1 MFCLSRLQERRFPT
15 GRARRARGA
24 CSTNLSGD
32 FARSAATCN
41 RGAFRILQLKASRF
55 IREALAIK
63 SAKSTDRAAHPRR
76 RTRDPEQRDG
86 NREYRWPNDLRGAQR
101 EPIST
106 LARTGRYRS
115 GQTGQTVNLLAL
127 RLRWFESSPAQ
138 FRADRLRRILMAS
151 SLATFAAA
159 VAPAPALASAAI
171 TAPSAAG
178 RPCLSRTGFVDG
190 QRSTFNGL
198 TVDFGNSV
206 LRVLLRAHCD

>member
-32 FARSAATCN
+32 FARSAAICN

-55 IREALAIK
+55 IREARAIK
-63 SAKSTDRAAHPRR
+63 SAKSTDRVAHPRT
-76 RTRDPEQRDG
+76 RTRHPEQRDG

-138 FRADRLRRILMAS
+138 FPCRS
-151 SLATFAAA
+151 
-159 VAPAPALASAAI
+159 APPN
-171 TAPSAAG
+171 
-178 RPCLSRTGFVDG
+178 
-190 QRSTFNGL
+190 FNGL
-198 TVDFGNSV
+198 FAG
-206 LRVLLRAHCD
+206 

>member
-41 RGAFRILQLKASRF
+41 RGAFRFLHVKASRF
-55 IREALAIK
+55 IREARAIK
-63 SAKSTDRAAHPRR
+63 SAKSTDRVAHPRR
-76 RTRDPEQRDG
+76 RTRHPEQHEG
-86 NREYRWPNDLRGAQR
+86 NREYRWPTDLRGAQR

-138 FRADRLRRILMAS
+138 TFVNTLMRCSRLTALRR
-151 SLATFAAA
+151 FERNH
-159 VAPAPALASAAI
+159 P
-171 TAPSAAG
+171 
-178 RPCLSRTGFVDG
+178 
-190 QRSTFNGL
+190 
-198 TVDFGNSV
+198 
-206 LRVLLRAHCD
+206 